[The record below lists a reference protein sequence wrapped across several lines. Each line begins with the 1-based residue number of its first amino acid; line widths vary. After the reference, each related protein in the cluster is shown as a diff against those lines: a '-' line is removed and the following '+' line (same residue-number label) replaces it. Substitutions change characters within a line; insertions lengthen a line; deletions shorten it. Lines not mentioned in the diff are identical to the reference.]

1 MEFPAF
7 IIGTFQ
13 ASNQVPLLFTPGH
26 LMYAQPLVTVF
37 QLATTAGTATVF
49 FTVYKKYLLSACT
62 PLHIL
67 I

>member
-13 ASNQVPLLFTPGH
+13 ASDQVPLLFPPGH

-37 QLATTAGTATVF
+37 QLAATAGTATVF
-49 FTVYKKYLLSACT
+49 FTVYEKYLLSACT